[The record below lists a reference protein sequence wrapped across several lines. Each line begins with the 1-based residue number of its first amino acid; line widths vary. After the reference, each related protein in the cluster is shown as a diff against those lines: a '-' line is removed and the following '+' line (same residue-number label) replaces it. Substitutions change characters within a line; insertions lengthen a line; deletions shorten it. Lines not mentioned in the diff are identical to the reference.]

1 MALLTNL
8 LSQPFLLRALIVGI
22 LVALCAALL
31 GVSLVL
37 KRFSMIGDGLSH
49 VGFGAISF
57 ALVMNLAP
65 LYVAVPVMILAAFFL
80 LHISQN
86 GRIKADAAIA
96 MLSSGSIDIGLVVIS
111 LAKGSSA
118 DIDSYMFGSILSTT
132 QQDMILSIVLSV
144 VVLCLFVLLYNRL
157 FSVTFDE
164 NSATASGVRVK
175 RYNVLLSVLT
185 AITIVVGM
193 RLMGTLLISGLI
205 IFPALSSMRLFR
217 HYRSVVISSAVLSVL
232 CFVLGFGMSYWFST
246 PVGASVILMNL
257 VVFIFSCV
265 VSFGVR
271 RCSK

>member
-57 ALVMNLAP
+57 ALVLNLAP

-96 MLSSGSIDIGLVVIS
+96 MLSSGSIAIGLVVIS

-132 QQDMILSIVLSV
+132 QQDMILSIVLSI

-217 HYRSVVISSAVLSVL
+217 HYRSVVISSAVLSVF
-232 CFVLGFGMSYWFST
+232 CFVLGFCMSYWFST

-271 RCSK
+271 RCGK

>member
-57 ALVMNLAP
+57 ALVMNLSP

-96 MLSSGSIDIGLVVIS
+96 MLSSGSIAIGLVVIS

-217 HYRSVVISSAVLSVL
+217 HYRSVVISSAVLSVF

-271 RCSK
+271 RCGK

>member
-57 ALVMNLAP
+57 ALVLNLAP

-96 MLSSGSIDIGLVVIS
+96 MLSSGSIAIGLVVIS

-217 HYRSVVISSAVLSVL
+217 HYRSVVISSAVLSVF

>member
-57 ALVMNLAP
+57 ALVLNLAP

-96 MLSSGSIDIGLVVIS
+96 MLSSGSIAIGLVVIS

-164 NSATASGVRVK
+164 HSATASGVRVK

-232 CFVLGFGMSYWFST
+232 CFVLGFCMSYWFST

-265 VSFGVR
+265 VSFCVR
-271 RCSK
+271 RCGK

>member
-57 ALVMNLAP
+57 ALVLNLAP

-96 MLSSGSIDIGLVVIS
+96 MLSSGSIAIGLVVIS

-205 IFPALSSMRLFR
+205 IFPALS
-217 HYRSVVISSAVLSVL
+217 
-232 CFVLGFGMSYWFST
+232 
-246 PVGASVILMNL
+246 
-257 VVFIFSCV
+257 
-265 VSFGVR
+265 
-271 RCSK
+271 

>member
-1 MALLTNL
+1 MALLTYL

-57 ALVMNLAP
+57 ALVLNLAP

-96 MLSSGSIDIGLVVIS
+96 MLSSGSIAIGLVVIS

-157 FSVTFDE
+157 LSVTFDE

-271 RCSK
+271 RCGK

>member
-57 ALVMNLAP
+57 ALVLNLAP

-96 MLSSGSIDIGLVVIS
+96 MLSSGSIAIGLVVIS

-271 RCSK
+271 RCGK

>member
-96 MLSSGSIDIGLVVIS
+96 MLSSGSIAIGLVVIS

-132 QQDMILSIVLSV
+132 QHDMILSIVLSV

-217 HYRSVVISSAVLSVL
+217 HYRSVVISSAVLSVF

>member
-57 ALVMNLAP
+57 ALVLNLAP

-96 MLSSGSIDIGLVVIS
+96 MLSSGSIAIGLVVIS

-144 VVLCLFVLLYNRL
+144 VVLCLFVLLYR
-157 FSVTFDE
+157 
-164 NSATASGVRVK
+164 
-175 RYNVLLSVLT
+175 
-185 AITIVVGM
+185 
-193 RLMGTLLISGLI
+193 
-205 IFPALSSMRLFR
+205 
-217 HYRSVVISSAVLSVL
+217 
-232 CFVLGFGMSYWFST
+232 
-246 PVGASVILMNL
+246 
-257 VVFIFSCV
+257 CV
-265 VSFGVR
+265 
-271 RCSK
+271 

>member
-8 LSQPFLLRALIVGI
+8 MSQPFLLRALIVGI

-57 ALVMNLAP
+57 ALVLNLAP

-96 MLSSGSIDIGLVVIS
+96 MLSSGSIAIGLVVIS

>member
-57 ALVMNLAP
+57 ALVLNLAP

-96 MLSSGSIDIGLVVIS
+96 MLSSGSIAIGLVVIS
-111 LAKGSSA
+111 FAKGSSA

-232 CFVLGFGMSYWFST
+232 CFVLGFGMSYLFST

-271 RCSK
+271 RCGK